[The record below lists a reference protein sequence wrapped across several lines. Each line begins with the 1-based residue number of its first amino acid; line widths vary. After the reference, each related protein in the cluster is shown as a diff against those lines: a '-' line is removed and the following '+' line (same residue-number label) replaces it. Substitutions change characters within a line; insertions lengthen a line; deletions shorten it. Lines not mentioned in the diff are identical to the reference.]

1 MPKEIPQLLL
11 VAALMTTE
19 VLVCAQL
26 PPQFSIQSGTS
37 CPVGMQF
44 ATTQQVQDNTDT
56 ICNLMPPGASVQV
69 DAIGSG
75 VTSFA
80 GQCTYQAN
88 LCGPALCTQCACIP
102 GGSVVPGGGGSS
114 GGAGKGGAAAAG
126 TRGWAV
132 FVLLLVF
139 VGLPL
144 YVGVG
149 VAIKV
154 KGQGEALTVEAVPN
168 LQFW

>member
-56 ICNLMPPGASVQV
+56 ICNLMPPGASYIPPH
-69 DAIGSG
+69 AR
-75 VTSFA
+75 SFD
-80 GQCTYQAN
+80 GRS
-88 LCGPALCTQCACIP
+88 AC
-102 GGSVVPGGGGSS
+102 
-114 GGAGKGGAAAAG
+114 
-126 TRGWAV
+126 
-132 FVLLLVF
+132 
-139 VGLPL
+139 
-144 YVGVG
+144 
-149 VAIKV
+149 VATLIC
-154 KGQGEALTVEAVPN
+154 PHMS
-168 LQFW
+168 